1 MPASP
6 CAHVRKGGW
15 TGFYPEQL
23 WLEEDGKT
31 DAHTIIA
38 DYGKER
44 SNLLEMK
51 YPDDTTH
58 AAGTGAWCAKPGSGP
73 DNWGARA
80 YVLKP
85 TTTCPAKHR
94 HGNWQG
100 HQGGNGDH
108 GKPIHEPPFQNS
120 LPGEFAQF
128 KLMDKTISFTVD
140 LHRVGCGAVFT
151 LYLAGLPGLSS
162 RYLIT
167 ALIAHVIPRQ
177 SHTPDPQPHHHLRFD
192 LSFHHSTPQ
201 VDPQHTHPHR
211 LLHTQP
217 PY

>member
-1 MPASP
+1 MPAS
-6 CAHVRKGGW
+6 C
-15 TGFYPEQL
+15 GFYPEQL

-31 DAHTIIA
+31 DAHIVIA
-38 DYGKER
+38 DYGKDL
-44 SNLLEMK
+44 SNVLEMK
-51 YPDDTTH
+51 YPNDTTH

-85 TTTCPAKHR
+85 TTTCPAEHR
-94 HGNWQG
+94 
-100 HQGGNGDH
+100 NGDH

-151 LYLAGLPGLSS
+151 IDLAGLPGLSS

-177 SHTPDPQPHHHLRFD
+177 SHTPDP
-192 LSFHHSTPQ
+192 
-201 VDPQHTHPHR
+201 
-211 LLHTQP
+211 
-217 PY
+217 